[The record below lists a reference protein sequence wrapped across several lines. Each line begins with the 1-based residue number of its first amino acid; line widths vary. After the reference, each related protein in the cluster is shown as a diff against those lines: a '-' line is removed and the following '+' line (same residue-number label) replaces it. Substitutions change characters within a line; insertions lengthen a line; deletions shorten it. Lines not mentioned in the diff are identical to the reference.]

1 MAFYFKRVLS
11 LLVTLL
17 LISIVT
23 FGVFQILPGDPASII
38 LGPDADP
45 LQLEAIRQSLN
56 LDASWYVRY
65 TNWLTDALTGNLGES
80 IRFHM
85 PVGELLLSRIPVT
98 ASLALVSTLLTL
110 VIGLP
115 LGLFIVRNNGF
126 AGKIVS
132 SLTQIS
138 IAIPSFWMGILLVLL
153 FAVTFSWF
161 PSGGYTAFSD
171 NPLNWFRSLFL
182 PSLSI
187 ALGSSAVLIRYLKTA
202 MLDELPKL
210 YVQTARSKGLSE
222 KVVIRRHVFKNAL
235 IPTITILGVLMIDI
249 LGGSIITENVFN
261 IPGLGNLIV
270 TAINS
275 RDLPLIQGLVL
286 YLGTIVVVFN
296 FIVDILY
303 SIIDPRI
310 RVAGGNEA

>member
-1 MAFYFKRVLS
+1 MSFYIKKICS
-11 LLVTLL
+11 LIITLL
-17 LISIVT
+17 LTSIIT

-45 LQLEAIRQSLN
+45 LQLEAMRQSLN
-56 LDASWYVRY
+56 LDAPAITRY
-65 TNWLTDALTGNLGES
+65 IDWMMNALQGNLGES

-85 PVGELLLSRIPVT
+85 PVADLLVARIPVT
-98 ASLALVSTLLTL
+98 ASLALVSLTL
-110 VIGLP
+110 TIAIGLP
-115 LGLFIVRNNGF
+115 IGVLIVRHNHLL
-126 AGKIVS
+126 GKLVS
-132 SLTQIS
+132 IFSQLG

-153 FAVTFSWF
+153 FSIALNVF
-161 PSGGYTAFSD
+161 PSGGYMPFTTS
-171 NPLNWFRSLFL
+171 PFRWWQSLFL

-187 ALGSSAVLIRYLKTA
+187 AIGTSAILIRYLSTA
-202 MLDELPKL
+202 MLEELPKL

-222 KVVIRRHVFKNAL
+222 QKVLTKHVFKNAL
-235 IPTITILGVLMIDI
+235 IPTVTILGMLVIDI

-261 IPGLGNLIV
+261 LPGLGNLIV

-286 YLGTIVVVFN
+286 YLGTIVVIFN
-296 FIVDILY
+296 FIVDLLY

-310 RVAGGNEA
+310 RVIGDH

>member
-1 MAFYFKRVLS
+1 MAFYIKKAFS
-11 LLVTLL
+11 LLITLL

-45 LQLEAIRQSLN
+45 LQLEAMRQSLN
-56 LDASWYVRY
+56 LDGSIPMRY
-65 TNWLTDALTGNLGES
+65 INWLIDALKGDLGES

-85 PVGELLLSRIPVT
+85 PVSELLVSRISVT
-98 ASLALVSTLLTL
+98 ASLALLTTLLTAL
-110 VIGLP
+110 IGIP
-115 LGLFIVRNNGF
+115 LGIFIARNNKIL
-126 AGKIVS
+126 GKLIS
-132 SLTQIS
+132 ALTQIS

-153 FAVTFSWF
+153 FSITFSWL
-161 PSGGYTAFSD
+161 PSGGYVAFTQS
-171 NPLNWFRSLFL
+171 PLEWFRSLLL

-202 MLDELPKL
+202 MLDEIPKL

-222 KVVIRRHVFKNAL
+222 KLVFRRHIFKNAL
-235 IPTITILGVLMIDI
+235 IPTVTILGLLIIDI

-270 TAINS
+270 TSINS

-303 SIIDPRI
+303 SLIDPRI
-310 RVAGGNEA
+310 RVAGGK